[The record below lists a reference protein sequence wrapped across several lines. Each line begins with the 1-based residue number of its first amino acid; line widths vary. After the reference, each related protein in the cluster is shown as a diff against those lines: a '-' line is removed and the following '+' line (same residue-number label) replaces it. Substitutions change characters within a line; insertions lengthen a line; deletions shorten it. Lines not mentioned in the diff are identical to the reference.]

1 MTSQRVKLVV
11 GCLGTVVL
19 GFAAY
24 DGYRLVQRLR
34 KPLSTNFL
42 NKRCE
47 FIYIPH
53 DYFREPVKDLLNE
66 LFQEETLIYSV
77 LYNLK
82 KKLTFTKVS
91 CVMTPLKC
99 DIKNLIFLARICFK
113 ISSRCKTFNE
123 SVSTSQGHQKS
134 FERSFGS

>member
-1 MTSQRVKLVV
+1 MSRRVKIAV

-19 GFAAY
+19 GLAVH
-24 DGYRLVQRLR
+24 DGYKCAQRLR

-53 DYFREPVKDLLNE
+53 DYFREPVKDFLNK

-82 KKLTFTKVS
+82 KRLTFTKVS
-91 CVMTPLKC
+91 CIMA
-99 DIKNLIFLARICFK
+99 F
-113 ISSRCKTFNE
+113 
-123 SVSTSQGHQKS
+123 
-134 FERSFGS
+134 